1 MYREL
6 LNFDVNAVHA
16 AKMHQIGGNLG
27 RGPFSCQEIAFKKP
41 IHRKGD
47 IGARINVKMTLR

>member
-1 MYREL
+1 MYRAL
-6 LNFDVNAVHA
+6 LNFDVKAVHA

-27 RGPFSCQEIAFKKP
+27 RRPFLANKLFSKKP
-41 IHRKGD
+41 IRRKRD